1 MAAVIAAIVGPVVA
15 ATSGYLVWR
24 LQRLH
29 RDNNVQHESNW
40 KLLQT
45 IHNDVQDVGGK
56 VDSVASK
63 VDKHHR
69 RLSRLEKK

>member
-1 MAAVIAAIVGPVVA
+1 MVTVIAAIVGPLA
-15 ATSGYLVWR
+15 AALSGYGVWR

-29 RDNNVQHESNW
+29 RDNNSQHESNW

-69 RLSRLEKK
+69 RLTKLEKK